1 MEAEGITVVDG
12 TSWSKEDIIRTSA
25 DFAGLVIR
33 SRFQIDRS
41 FLDACRGIKV
51 IGRAGAGMEN
61 IDVEYARQHGIACIN
76 TPEGN
81 RDAVAEH
88 ALGMLLSLTNK
99 LRTAD
104 AEVRQGLWRREENR
118 STELMKKTIG
128 ILGFGN
134 MGSAFA
140 QRLQG
145 FGVRILALDPHITI
159 DKERYPYVVQ
169 CDADHFFDSCDV
181 VSLHLPLTEET
192 YHLADSTWFARFR
205 KPIWLINTARGK
217 HVDTK
222 ALVNALQN
230 GKVL

>member
-1 MEAEGITVVDG
+1 MI
-12 TSWSKEDIIRTSA
+12 
-25 DFAGLVIR
+25 
-33 SRFQIDRS
+33 
-41 FLDACRGIKV
+41 
-51 IGRAGAGMEN
+51 
-61 IDVEYARQHGIACIN
+61 
-76 TPEGN
+76 
-81 RDAVAEH
+81 
-88 ALGMLLSLTNK
+88 
-99 LRTAD
+99 
-104 AEVRQGLWRREENR
+104 
-118 STELMKKTIG
+118 KKTIG

-145 FGVRILALDPHITI
+145 FGVRILALDPYITI

-169 CDADHFFDSCDV
+169 CNADHFFDSCDV

-230 GKVL
+230 GKVLGAGLDVLETESLSFEQVESGHRSIQMDFLLQSENVLLTPHVAGWSYESHVKISEFLFQKMLPYLR